1 MILFETKKYNF
12 FKLYKEQKVLRL
24 YYYYF
29 KVYICTTC
37 CTRTCQKAVHS
48 YKLYTHKIN
57 LTSQTFHTFLSVK
70 NRLNFRI
77 VYLEGLAT

>member
-1 MILFETKKYNF
+1 MEWYSSYCINCTKIVTIIIIILLKCIF
-12 FKLYKEQKVLRL
+12 
-24 YYYYF
+24 
-29 KVYICTTC
+29 CTTC